1 MDTDT
6 VMMEKCEDPRPA
18 SPAPAA
24 AAPGRG
30 SPWAG
35 LGAETRERQRPGAGQ
50 HNTLTHL
57 LQQHNG
63 AATMVRTVSSWDRGS
78 RLQIWYRTYN
88 DAYIVGAGAGAGMI
102 SCYPLPISRRRLSGN
117 AGQCGPPPTAPCLFS
132 RTSLSNV
139 DLLHHINIYR
149 QPVRFSYILQHPVHI
164 IFTYLPPTYL
174 STYLPKAS
182 TDCPFTDLMG
192 RSVTI
197 AKNNPGP
204 LCHDTDQ

>member
-30 SPWAG
+30 SPWSG
-35 LGAETRERQRPGAGQ
+35 LGAESRERLRPGAGQ

-88 DAYIVGAGAGAGMI
+88 DGSIVGEERGRC
-102 SCYPLPISRRRLSGN
+102 SSGTLVLVL
-117 AGQCGPPPTAPCLFS
+117 A
-132 RTSLSNV
+132 
-139 DLLHHINIYR
+139 
-149 QPVRFSYILQHPVHI
+149 
-164 IFTYLPPTYL
+164 
-174 STYLPKAS
+174 
-182 TDCPFTDLMG
+182 
-192 RSVTI
+192 
-197 AKNNPGP
+197 
-204 LCHDTDQ
+204 